1 MKMVAFI
8 LDKMGISQRNL
19 ANFVGTAQSLISR
32 SEAATRNIPPDANI
46 QLINIYTILS
56 KLHPPSSA
64 KPTEEEKAYCQQQA
78 EWCLA
83 QCHPLQKQLA
93 AMQANYQQADTM
105 PQFLNVYTEQH
116 TALNDKKQ
124 RWVDEQRYQA
134 EKKLAANGW
143 LAQQQLQLKLALL
156 QYEANWYQQA
166 LL

>member
-32 SEAATRNIPPDANI
+32 SEAATRNIPPDANL
-46 QLINIYTILS
+46 QLINIYTLLS
-56 KLHPPSSA
+56 KLPPPSNA
-64 KPTEEEKAYCQQQA
+64 KPTTEEKAHCQQQA

-93 AMQANYQQADTM
+93 TMLTNYQQADTIL
-105 PQFLNVYTEQH
+105 QFLNADTTQH
-116 TALNDKKQ
+116 TALTDKKQ
-124 RWVDEQRYQA
+124 RWIDEQRYQA

-143 LAQQQLQLKLALL
+143 QAQQQLQLKLALL